1 MTFQRSNLSI
11 NNLKKDMDYLNCKKC
26 DEILPIT
33 NFRINSKGEHRTIC
47 IECFQWKRGGNGMT
61 NEELSVLLLERM
73 GYNTQENIHE
83 QFMEKH
89 KEKFDYVND

>member
-1 MTFQRSNLSI
+1 
-11 NNLKKDMDYLNCKKC
+11 
-26 DEILPIT
+26 
-33 NFRINSKGEHRTIC
+33 
-47 IECFQWKRGGNGMT
+47 MT
-61 NEELSVLLLERM
+61 NEELAVLLLERM